1 MPRTRPIT
9 SLKMLAKGAAGATS
23 MYAGGGLGAGR
34 HPRTGGAG
42 ATAVRTTAGGTTG
55 GGAGNLSELL
65 KTLTSQYEETRT
77 AKQQRYEEGK
87 GILEGIVEQFG
98 PGYLKGEE
106 QAQLASMEQGM
117 VGRGLGG
124 TTRPVAV
131 GVGIKARTRE
141 RATAARTGA
150 MTNVAQFMAGFQD
163 IYPQPGT
170 LASLATSMEA
180 IKSGIPSAPPMLVG
194 AGPSQTPTYLPSTLS
209 PPATG
214 QAGPTT
220 GPGPGVASA
229 TVGFGPSAQPTGA
242 GAATYGVTGGY
253 TPQIGDQMN
262 VAQGPGGPIL
272 PGSSGGLTPWQQQQA
287 SESWWRGVQ

>member
-1 MPRTRPIT
+1 MGLRQMARGTTIGRLVGSP
-9 SLKMLAKGAAGATS
+9 
-23 MYAGGGLGAGR
+23 AGGTAIGYPGGSGGAIGGTTGGTAGR
-34 HPRTGGAG
+34 
-42 ATAVRTTAGGTTG
+42 TAGGTTG
-55 GGAGNLSELL
+55 GGNVGNLTDLL

-77 AKQQRYEEGK
+77 AKQKRYEEGV
-87 GILEGIVEQFG
+87 GILQSIVEQFG

-124 TTRPVAV
+124 TTRPAAV

-150 MTNVAQFMAGFQD
+150 MTNVANFMAGFQD

-170 LASLATSMEA
+170 LASLATSAEA

-209 PPATG
+209 APASG
-214 QAGPTT
+214 MAGPTT

-229 TVGFGPSAQPTGA
+229 TVGFGPSTSPTGT
-242 GAATYGVTGGY
+242 GAATYGTTGGL
-253 TPQIGDQMN
+253 D
-262 VAQGPGGPIL
+262 
-272 PGSSGGLTPWQQQQA
+272 PWQQQYA
-287 SESWWRGVQ
+287 NEFWWRGTQ

>member
-9 SLKMLAKGAAGATS
+9 SLKMLAKGASGATS
-23 MYAGGGLGAGR
+23 MYAGGGLSVGGSVRTPTA
-34 HPRTGGAG
+34 TGGA
-42 ATAVRTTAGGTTG
+42 ARTAGITG
-55 GGAGNLSELL
+55 GGIGNLTELL
-65 KTLTSQYEETRT
+65 KSLTSQYEETRT

-124 TTRPVAV
+124 TTRPAAV

-141 RATAARTGA
+141 RVTAARTGA

-209 PPATG
+209 APATG
-214 QAGPTT
+214 QAAPTT

-242 GAATYGVTGGY
+242 GAATYGV
-253 TPQIGDQMN
+253 N
-262 VAQGPGGPIL
+262 
-272 PGSSGGLTPWQQQQA
+272 GGLSPWQQQQA